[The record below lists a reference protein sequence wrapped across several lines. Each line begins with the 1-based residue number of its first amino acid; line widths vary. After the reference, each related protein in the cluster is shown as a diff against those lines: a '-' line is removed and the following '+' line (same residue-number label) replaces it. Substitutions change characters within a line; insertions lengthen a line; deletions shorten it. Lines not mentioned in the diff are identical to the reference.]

1 MIEDTNEARMREAQ
15 DTKDSVKESVYLK
28 INMITIPRSDSLQ
41 STTTRIATI
50 E

>member
-28 INMITIPRSDSLQ
+28 ILYSQ
-41 STTTRIATI
+41 QTR
-50 E
+50 EQQREDE